1 MRRGPKVLLAG
12 SVLAALVL
20 SLIRFGRSDCYG
32 RWQGFRYRLFGHHP
46 DPDVDDLTLADRIRS
61 TIGPEE
67 KRLDLPHIH
76 VMVEHHVA
84 LLHGEVAH
92 HHEAASLERAVR
104 RVSGVRGVE
113 SYLHV
118 GLLRSDVRPSE
129 GRMLAAP
136 PSEAKRRLLAAAQS
150 AGAEQAHA
158 AEAVRATLAV
168 LAERIPSGERKQ
180 LLGHLP
186 DDVRAMLTSPRR
198 AGSAAARMKTAA
210 ELVAAVIAEEVD
222 PFDSRA
228 AAIVAAVVAEV
239 RRLVPEEADDV
250 AAVLPHELRDLWVAD
265 TPARSDEH
273 G

>member
-1 MRRGPKVLLAG
+1 MRRVLKVVLAG
-12 SVLAALVL
+12 SVLAVLVS
-20 SLIRFGRSDCYG
+20 SLIRFARLDWYG
-32 RWQGFRYRLFGHHP
+32 RWQGFRYRLLGHHP

-76 VMVEHHVA
+76 VMVEDHVA

-118 GLLRSDVRPSE
+118 GLLRSDMRPSE
-129 GRMLAAP
+129 GRMMPAP
-136 PSEAKRRLLAAAQS
+136 PSEAKRRLLAAARS
-150 AGAEQAHA
+150 AGAQEAHA

-168 LAERIPSGERKQ
+168 LAERIPSSERKQ

-186 DDVRAMLTSPRR
+186 GDVRAMSTPPRR
-198 AGSAAARMKTAA
+198 AGSAAARIKTGA
-210 ELVAAVIAEEVD
+210 EVVAAVIAEKVD
-222 PFDSRA
+222 PVDSLA
-228 AAIVAAVVAEV
+228 AAIVAAVIAEV

-250 AAVLPHELRDLWVAD
+250 AAVLPHELRDLWV
-265 TPARSDEH
+265 TGKPA
-273 G
+273 